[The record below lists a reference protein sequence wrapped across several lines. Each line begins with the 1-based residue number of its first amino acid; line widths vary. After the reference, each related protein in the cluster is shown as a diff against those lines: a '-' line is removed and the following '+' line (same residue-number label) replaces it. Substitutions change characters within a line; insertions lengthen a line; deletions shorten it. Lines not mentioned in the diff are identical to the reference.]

1 MKVLK
6 NKKFSVMLTAVFM
19 VLSSVFPAS
28 AVEYGEEYKYKPT
41 GSYSVKFYDVP
52 KSYWAFDY
60 IGEMQAKGIINGYPN
75 GYYYPDNYVERC
87 EFAKI
92 MVGAAG
98 LRLNSPYQPYFC
110 DVNNDDWF
118 YSYVE
123 TAKDY
128 LTGYS
133 SFGQYYFR
141 PNNYALREDIAV
153 ALVKLKGYDTKS
165 ADQNM
170 LKTMFSDYDS
180 ISTSAKPYVA
190 AAVERGLV
198 SGYEDGTFRGQ
209 DSISRA
215 EAAAMLWRAFQY
227 GNDNKIADISDSDM
241 SNEKNDVKQNEQKVS
256 DNNDTNKT
264 TSDTSK
270 TDNKSSESPKLQES
284 QTENKKSYAVTT
296 LAKCTIEDSLT
307 DFTINDSNVVY
318 YINRSDNSLYKVS
331 AKSGSPQKI
340 TNLSKLK
347 YQETETVE
355 ETVQVKKKVSKP
367 SDSQKEEQDEKEE
380 QIETSADNK
389 TDNTEDGEE
398 NAEASQSNS
407 DNASTPDED
416 VVKDNSEVESSSA
429 KIELSAL
436 NDSDNVTY
444 DEDEYIYETEVVE
457 KEVVVAEYSD
467 FNAVQV
473 YYDKTSDKVWLVGY
487 FKNKTNKDGQ
497 EGSGKFRYTLD
508 ADNLDDVITTYEFD
522 DGEYIIGSLP
532 NGQVATDDKYL
543 INPNTNKYSY
553 FSTYYSTPYAAEQ
566 SGNKLFM
573 FDYYNKIS
581 TYDFSSRKADS
592 FETEFEIKGDKKAL
606 ANNSFY
612 FWDIASGKI
621 TAFNFKTQKFRTLD
635 IDTINDVELKDG
647 GYITANGLCMMRVT
661 SDEKFIFADKDAGSI
676 RMLYKNK

>member
-1 MKVLK
+1 MKVFKRNFL
-6 NKKFSVMLTAVFM
+6 VMLTAVF
-19 VLSSVFPAS
+19 VILSSVFPAS
-28 AVEYGEEYKYKPT
+28 AIEYGKEYKDKPT

-98 LRLNSPYQPYFC
+98 LRLDTPYQPYFW
-110 DVNNDDWF
+110 DVSEDDWF

-123 TAKDY
+123 TAKNY
-128 LTGYS
+128 LTGYT

-227 GNDNKIADISDSDM
+227 GNDNKIADISDPDKSD
-241 SNEKNDVKQNEQKVS
+241 EKNNVEKKDQKTSDDSDSKQ
-256 DNNDTNKT
+256 TIT
-264 TSDTSK
+264 DTSK
-270 TDNKSSESPKLQES
+270 TDDKNSESQKLPES

-296 LAKCTIEDSLT
+296 LAKCTISDSLT
-307 DFTINDSNVVY
+307 DFTINDNNVVY
-318 YINRSDNSLYKVS
+318 YINRSDNSLYKIS
-331 AKSGSPQKI
+331 TKSGSPQKI

-355 ETVQVKKKVSKP
+355 ETIQVKKKVNKP
-367 SDSQKEEQDEKEE
+367 SDSKKEE
-380 QIETSADNK
+380 QIDTSDDSKTNNTEDEENNSDASQEK
-389 TDNTEDGEE
+389 TDNV
-398 NAEASQSNS
+398 
-407 DNASTPDED
+407 STTDED
-416 VVKDNSEVESSSA
+416 VVKDTSEDGSSSA
-429 KIELSAL
+429 EVELNAT
-436 NDSDNVTY
+436 NDYDDDAY
-444 DEDEYIYETEVVE
+444 DEDEYIYEDEIVE
-457 KEVVVAEYSD
+457 KEIVVAEYSD
-467 FNAVQV
+467 FNATQV

-497 EGSGKFRYTLD
+497 MGSGKFWYTLD
-508 ADNLDDVITTYEFD
+508 ADNSNEVITTYEFGD
-522 DGEYIIGSLP
+522 EEYIIGSLP
-532 NGQVATDDKYL
+532 NGQFVTDNSHNNKYL
-543 INPNTNKYSY
+543 INPDTCKYS
-553 FSTYYSTPYAAEQ
+553 SLYYRQDDLYAAEQ

-573 FDYYNKIS
+573 FNNYNHIY
-581 TYDFSSRKADS
+581 TYDFSSKEVDE
-592 FETEFEIKGDKKAL
+592 FETEFTIKRDKVAH

-612 FWDIASGKI
+612 FWDISSGKI
-621 TAFNFKTQKFRTLD
+621 TAFNIKMQKFRTLD